1 MLIHLN
7 DQCAEPK
14 ADPSNTIMQSDESD
28 DVSLTEL
35 LQWCQAYHFG
45 SEGGCV
51 SCIISGLAP
60 AEGTNSKQAPFSV
73 ALCYKSF
80 GPTPTAGGVRVASSD
95 GCGRF
100 LQAATKFDCLQ
111 WSGNHLVTIW

>member
-1 MLIHLN
+1 MLALQTWHVRQIYSIETTTTTTMLIHLN

-14 ADPSNTIMQSDESD
+14 AGSIMQSDESD

-60 AEGTNSKQAPFSV
+60 AEVRTKRDPSRRLFQWPCATR
-73 ALCYKSF
+73 ALDQLQLQVEF
-80 GPTPTAGGVRVASSD
+80 G
-95 GCGRF
+95 
-100 LQAATKFDCLQ
+100 
-111 WSGNHLVTIW
+111 

>member
-14 ADPSNTIMQSDESD
+14 AGSIMQSDESD

-60 AEGTNSKQAPFSV
+60 AEVRTKRDPSRRLFQWPCATR
-73 ALCYKSF
+73 ALDQLQLQVEF
-80 GPTPTAGGVRVASSD
+80 G
-95 GCGRF
+95 
-100 LQAATKFDCLQ
+100 
-111 WSGNHLVTIW
+111 